1 MDDSEELK
9 TLRFRKLSFKLD
21 NLAKLYR
28 IKTAGGSVCVL
39 ADILDFH
46 CTSPPVS
53 GREAEFL

>member
-1 MDDSEELK
+1 MDDSGELK

-46 CTSPPVS
+46 CTSPPCQAPGS
-53 GREAEFL
+53 